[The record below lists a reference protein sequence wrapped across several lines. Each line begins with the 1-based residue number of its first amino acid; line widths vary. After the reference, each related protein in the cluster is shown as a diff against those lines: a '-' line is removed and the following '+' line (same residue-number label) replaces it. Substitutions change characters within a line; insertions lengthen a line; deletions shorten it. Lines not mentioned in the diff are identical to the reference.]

1 MKMRWMILA
10 GMIAAAALATA
21 AGDTAEAPYG
31 GNILRSGNR
40 DSDFPAEY
48 VSLLQTDLEKLGYG
62 DYIASYGPTR
72 GIFAQ
77 GTTAAVKAFQADW
90 GLAATG
96 EVDAATAAAIAA
108 ARAGNP
114 PPIKAGLPILTL
126 VQEDKLTAKAGK
138 GVALVEIR
146 PAKGK
151 SYIIVAAGKA
161 AAIAVINPYGAYAP
175 VKQPAADV
183 KFALLAGGD
192 EAEIAVA
199 FEEAAHA
206 GKYEAEIT
214 ALNDLQDTPLTI
226 RVYELTREAHETAP

>member
-1 MKMRWMILA
+1 MKLNRILII
-10 GMIAAAALATA
+10 GIIAAAAAAVATA
-21 AGDTAEAPYG
+21 DTAEAAYG

-77 GTTAAVKAFQADW
+77 GTTAAVKAFQVDW

-108 ARAGNP
+108 ARAGAP
-114 PPIKAGLPILTL
+114 PPEKAGRPLLTL
-126 VQEDKLTAKAGK
+126 IQEENLTAKAGK

-146 PAKGK
+146 PAKGRT
-151 SYIIVAAGKA
+151 YIIVAKGKA
-161 AAIAVINPYGAYAP
+161 AALAVINPYGAYAP

-183 KFALLAGGD
+183 KFALRAGGE
-192 EAEIAVA
+192 EAEVAVA
-199 FEEAAHA
+199 FEEAVHA
-206 GKYEAEIT
+206 GKYEVEI
-214 ALNDLQDTPLTI
+214 AARNDLQDTPLTI